1 MLGINPISRNVLI
14 TPDEC
19 TAKLEN
25 GSIDSKKWSACIEVA
40 EAKFVL
46 PVLGWSMYH
55 DICAQKNVVVSSGNI
70 VALQATFTAQFGT
83 DPVTSTPNVILT
95 EGMIVNGPELISTT
109 PAYATLWNQALWN
122 FVYQCVHALAL
133 PGNYAQFTSSGIQKN
148 NPLDSAIGSTSSAN
162 VGISL
167 NDLRFLM
174 DNQLLD
180 RINTAQNYL
189 EWYICANVTGY
200 PLYPLCNC
208 SKYTPVTQDGRSGL
222 TPARPTTF
230 VNIYEDEDRRWDANR
245 NNNGNGGCGCIS
257 PFDER

>member
-25 GSIDSKKWSACIEVA
+25 GSIDSKKWVACIEVA

-46 PVLGWSMYH
+46 PILGWNMYQ
-55 DICAQKNVVVSSGNI
+55 DICAQKNVAVTSGNI
-70 VALQATFTAQFGT
+70 VALQVTFTAQFGT
-83 DPVTSTPNVILT
+83 DPVTSLPNVILT
-95 EGMIVNGPELISTT
+95 EGMVVNGPELISAT

-133 PGNYAQFTSSGIQKN
+133 PGNYAQFTSSGIQKS
-148 NPLDSAIGSTSSAN
+148 NPLDSAIGSTAAAN

-167 NDLRFLM
+167 KDLQFLM

-189 EWYICANVTGY
+189 EWWICANSTLF
-200 PLYPLCNC
+200 PLYPICNC
-208 SKYTPVTQDGRSGL
+208 EKYKPVTRGGGSGL

-230 VNIYEDEDRRWDANR
+230 VNIYEDDDRRRGRWD
-245 NNNGNGGCGCIS
+245 NNNGCGCVS
-257 PFDER
+257 PFDEL